1 MNYYFKFN
9 PEEEILELGL
19 FCETFYVFSKDLFM
33 FGGSKNSSHWC
44 LINKDKIKGVCAL
57 ETTRLYIPDEKRAR
71 QVRYGVFKKVRFTC
85 FDTPSGMSKKK
96 YFKSFNGTK
105 LNYRNINK
113 NSVDIK
119 KNFSIKKP

>member
-1 MNYYFKFN
+1 MNRRELNYYFKFN

-71 QVRYGVFKKVRFTC
+71 QVRYGIFKKVRFTC
-85 FDTPSGMSKKK
+85 FDTTSGMSKER
-96 YFKSFNGTK
+96 YLEALIVQN
-105 LNYRNINK
+105 
-113 NSVDIK
+113 
-119 KNFSIKKP
+119 